1 MAATIRGVEYFYL
14 TVRDRPGESY
24 RLLSQMASLGVDLLA
39 FSAVPMGGETT
50 QLTLFPAQADRLRAA
65 AESGGLALS
74 GPQFAFLIQGD
85 DELGALLGIHRKL
98 AEAQINVFASSG
110 VTDGQG
116 GFGYLIYVRPQ
127 DYEQALRVLEA

>member
-1 MAATIRGVEYFYL
+1 
-14 TVRDRPGESY
+14 
-24 RLLSQMASLGVDLLA
+24 MASLGVDLLA

-50 QLTLFPAQADRLRAA
+50 QLTLFPAQAGRLQAA
-65 AESGGLALS
+65 AESGGLALT
-74 GPQFAFLIQGD
+74 GPQHAFLIQGD

-98 AEAQINVFASSG
+98 AEAQVNVFASSG

-127 DYEQALRVLEA
+127 DYEQASRVLAI